1 MGSNLGELL
10 LREKLL
16 TSEQLKNALE
26 YKKKHNVSMGT
37 AIVSLGYLSEE
48 EMAQALSR
56 QLGYPYI
63 DLNQFDVY
71 PDVVNLIPAEIA
83 KKYLVM
89 PIHRIRSFL
98 TLAMVDPTDL
108 DVIEDIRFRTGL
120 SIQPVI
126 ASESAILNA
135 INKYYGSTDSI
146 RVKQI
151 VDEIEQAEDTS
162 VNIIEEEEEDYDIE
176 ELARSTEEAP
186 IITLV
191 NTIFIDAIKKG
202 ASDIHFEP
210 YEKNFRVRYRLD
222 GTLYEMMNLALKFKN
237 PVISRIKILSN
248 MDIAEKRLPQ
258 DGRIKMRVKL
268 ENGNRKEVDMRVSSL
283 PTIFGE
289 KVVIRILDKSML
301 KLDLTKLGF
310 EKPSLEVFTEAIHRP
325 WGIILVTGPT
335 GSGKTN
341 TLYSAISTLNSEAKN
356 IMTAEDPVEFYIP
369 GINQVNIR
377 EEIGLTFAS
386 ALRSFLR
393 QDPDIMLV
401 GEMRDFETVDIAI
414 KAALT
419 GHLVFSTVHTN
430 DAASTV
436 HRLINN

>member
-16 TSEQLKNALE
+16 TPDQLKSALE

-151 VDEIEQAEDTS
+151 VDEIEQAEDAS

-186 IITLV
+186 I
-191 NTIFIDAIKKG
+191 
-202 ASDIHFEP
+202 
-210 YEKNFRVRYRLD
+210 
-222 GTLYEMMNLALKFKN
+222 
-237 PVISRIKILSN
+237 
-248 MDIAEKRLPQ
+248 
-258 DGRIKMRVKL
+258 
-268 ENGNRKEVDMRVSSL
+268 
-283 PTIFGE
+283 
-289 KVVIRILDKSML
+289 
-301 KLDLTKLGF
+301 
-310 EKPSLEVFTEAIHRP
+310 
-325 WGIILVTGPT
+325 
-335 GSGKTN
+335 
-341 TLYSAISTLNSEAKN
+341 
-356 IMTAEDPVEFYIP
+356 
-369 GINQVNIR
+369 
-377 EEIGLTFAS
+377 
-386 ALRSFLR
+386 
-393 QDPDIMLV
+393 
-401 GEMRDFETVDIAI
+401 
-414 KAALT
+414 
-419 GHLVFSTVHTN
+419 
-430 DAASTV
+430 
-436 HRLINN
+436 